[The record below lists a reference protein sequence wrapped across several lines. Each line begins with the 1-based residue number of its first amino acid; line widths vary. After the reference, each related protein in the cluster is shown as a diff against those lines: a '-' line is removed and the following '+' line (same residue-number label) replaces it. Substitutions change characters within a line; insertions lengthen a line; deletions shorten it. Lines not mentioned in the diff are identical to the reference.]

1 MSATETSLILGT
13 AGHID
18 HGKSSLIC
26 ALTGTDPDRL
36 AEEKRRG
43 ITIELGFAQ
52 LKLPSGRC
60 LGVVDVPGHEKF
72 VRQMVSG
79 ATGVDLALLV
89 IAADDGIMPQTVE
102 HLAVLQVL
110 GVESC
115 VVALTKIDLVDED
128 WIDFMSDEITARLQ
142 QTPFANAPIV
152 AVSSRTGAGL
162 DQLKDALDKAAQT
175 AERTKGEGPMRLPV
189 DRVFTIKGHGTV
201 VTGTLWSGTV
211 SAGDTLEVLPSGLA
225 TRVRSIQMHG
235 QDCETAPA
243 GNRVALNLNGLST
256 DDIRPGDFLTAPGAL
271 TASDRFDARLNYL
284 DPFGSGK
291 PLETGSRVHVAHGT
305 REVIGR
311 VLLTNG
317 AQTLR
322 AGEDALV
329 QIRLEEPLPLAYQ
342 DRFIIRSYSP
352 VRVLGGGTVL
362 HAHPRRRTT
371 LTTDELALLD
381 ALESANP
388 QATVDAFLSLTT
400 APCTLNDIC
409 AGTGLGQALV
419 EPCAENAIKAKMV
432 MPLDMQGTYLIKRSV
447 LQKAIS
453 AIERHLM
460 DFHAKNPQAIGLS
473 KEELRLSACP
483 SWDQTSFDAALTQ
496 AKNVVIS
503 DGLASH
509 AIAGAGAKMAEQEAA
524 SKVSALFEQAGPT
537 PPTIDAAAEQT
548 GLSAGQVSKALG
560 ILEKSGEVVGYA
572 PDSFIWAQTF
582 ASYQQ
587 AVTAF
592 LKENGQAT
600 AAQLKDAM
608 GTSRK
613 YAMPLLE
620 HFDEIGVTRR
630 DGDFRTLK

>member
-1 MSATETSLILGT
+1 MSATEASLILGT

-52 LKLPSGRC
+52 LKLPSGRR

-110 GVESC
+110 GVKSC

-128 WIDFMSDEITARLQ
+128 WIDFMTDEITARLQ

-162 DQLKDALDKAAQT
+162 DQLKDALDKAADS

-211 SAGDTLEVLPSGLA
+211 SVGDTLEVLPRGLT

-235 QDCETAPA
+235 QDRETAPA

-317 AQTLR
+317 VQTLR

-400 APCTLNDIC
+400 APCTLGDIC
-409 AGTGLGQALV
+409 TGTGLAQALV
-419 EPCAENAIKAKMV
+419 EPCVENAIKAKMV
-432 MPLDMQGTYLIKRSV
+432 MPLDAQGAYLVKRSI

-453 AIERHLM
+453 AAERHLM

-473 KEELRLSACP
+473 KDELRLSTCP
-483 SWDQTSFDAALTQ
+483 SWDQASFDAALAQ
-496 AKNVVIS
+496 AKNIVVS
-503 DGLASH
+503 DGLTSH
-509 AIAGAGAKMAEQEAA
+509 AVAGAGAKMAEQEAA
-524 SKVSALFEQAGPT
+524 GKVSALFEQAGPT
-537 PPTIDAAAEQT
+537 PPTIDAAAAQT
-548 GLSAGQVSKALG
+548 GLSAGQVRKALG
-560 ILEKSGEVVGYA
+560 ALEKSGEVVGYA

-587 AVTAF
+587 AIAAF